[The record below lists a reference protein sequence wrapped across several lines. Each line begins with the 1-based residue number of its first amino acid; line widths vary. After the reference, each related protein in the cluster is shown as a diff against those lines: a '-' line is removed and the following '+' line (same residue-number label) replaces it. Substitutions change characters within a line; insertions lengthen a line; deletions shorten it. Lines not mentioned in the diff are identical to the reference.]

1 MRIIRF
7 LFFGGTA
14 AFLNVVLMYGLVDLL
29 EWNSIVLR
37 NLANVISVELSLLYS
52 YVVYRLFVWNDL
64 ETPFRESLPAQLLR
78 YHGSA
83 GVAIVTRWFL
93 LFPILDL
100 VGLNHLIN
108 TVIGAL
114 VSCFLNYT
122 FSSRFVFVPSE
133 NTESVGNEPS
143 IVNH

>member
-14 AFLNVVLMYGLVDLL
+14 ALLNVVLMYGLVDLL
-29 EWNSIVLR
+29 EWNSIVQR

-52 YVVYRLFVWNDL
+52 YAVYRLFVWNDL
-64 ETPFRESLPAQLLR
+64 GTPFRESLSRQLLR

-83 GVAIVTRWFL
+83 GAAIVTRWFL

-100 VGLNHLIN
+100 FGLNHLIN

-114 VSCFLNYT
+114 VSCFLNYAL
-122 FSSRFVFVPSE
+122 SSRYVFVPAETAGS
-133 NTESVGNEPS
+133 TVGNQ
-143 IVNH
+143 

>member
-14 AFLNVVLMYGLVDLL
+14 ALLNVAFMYGFVDLL

-52 YVVYRLFVWNDL
+52 YFVYRLFVWNDL
-64 ETPFRESLPAQLLR
+64 GTPFRESLRRQLFR

-93 LFPILDL
+93 LFPVLDL
-100 VGLNHLIN
+100 FGLNHLIN

-114 VSCFLNYT
+114 VSSVLNYVL
-122 FSSRFVFVPSE
+122 SSRYVFVPAETAGPVIS
-133 NTESVGNEPS
+133 NQ
-143 IVNH
+143 